1 MEFIDLENKDTETTA
16 NHTNMQ
22 EVSTQTQEPT
32 LQETINNQTCG
43 KPIKPQIEPIMTDRN
58 SIRAE
63 TLINLTAHFYKL
75 FKDKGVINRFEPFL
89 KDCKEQAMQRININE
104 MLVFK
109 DLEVPDSDFDS
120 GMGVI
125 PNEPPIIENDTSPE
139 TDSQDES
146 TNTEDSTTQEPD
158 TESEVLP
165 PDTEAETDKED
176 KGETQGSDVI
186 VGTETELK
194 PVWMDRKFLLPTCD
208 IDDSVFC
215 DEIDDVT
222 SYTQAEREE
231 FLQKLGIYAKDFFK
245 DE

>member
-1 MEFIDLENKDTETTA
+1 MEFIDLEN
-16 NHTNMQ
+16 TN
-22 EVSTQTQEPT
+22 TQENNT
-32 LQETINNQTCG
+32 MQETINNQTSG

-125 PNEPPIIENDTSPE
+125 PNEPPITENDTSSE

-146 TNTEDSTTQEPD
+146 TNTEDSTTQEPN
-158 TESEVLP
+158 
-165 PDTEAETDKED
+165 TEAELNKENIESGTTD
-176 KGETQGSDVI
+176 ETQGSDVI
-186 VGTETELK
+186 VDTETELK
-194 PVWMDRKFLLPTCD
+194 PV
-208 IDDSVFC
+208 
-215 DEIDDVT
+215 
-222 SYTQAEREE
+222 
-231 FLQKLGIYAKDFFK
+231 
-245 DE
+245 

>member
-1 MEFIDLENKDTETTA
+1 MEFIDLEN
-16 NHTNMQ
+16 TNTQENNTMQ
-22 EVSTQTQEPT
+22 KQEPT
-32 LQETINNQTCG
+32 LQETINNQTSG

-58 SIRAE
+58 SIRVE

-125 PNEPPIIENDTSPE
+125 PNEPPITENDTSSE

-146 TNTEDSTTQEPD
+146 TNTEDSTTQEPN
-158 TESEVLP
+158 
-165 PDTEAETDKED
+165 TEAELDKENTESGTTD
-176 KGETQGSDVI
+176 ETQGSDVI
-186 VGTETELK
+186 VDTETELK
-194 PVWMDRKFLLPTCD
+194 PV
-208 IDDSVFC
+208 
-215 DEIDDVT
+215 
-222 SYTQAEREE
+222 
-231 FLQKLGIYAKDFFK
+231 
-245 DE
+245 

>member
-1 MEFIDLENKDTETTA
+1 MEFIDLEN
-16 NHTNMQ
+16 TNTQ
-22 EVSTQTQEPT
+22 ENNTMQTQEPT

-125 PNEPPIIENDTSPE
+125 PNEPPITENENTDTE
-139 TDSQDES
+139 ADLDSQDES
-146 TNTEDSTTQEPD
+146 TNTENDTTQEPD
-158 TESEVLP
+158 TESETLP
-165 PDTEAETDKED
+165 PDTEAELDKENTES
-176 KGETQGSDVI
+176 ETTDEIQGSDVI
-186 VGTETELK
+186 VTTETELR
-194 PVWMDRKFLLPTCD
+194 PL
-208 IDDSVFC
+208 
-215 DEIDDVT
+215 
-222 SYTQAEREE
+222 
-231 FLQKLGIYAKDFFK
+231 
-245 DE
+245 

>member
-1 MEFIDLENKDTETTA
+1 MEFVDLEDT
-16 NHTNMQ
+16 
-22 EVSTQTQEPT
+22 STQDNITMQTQEPT

-75 FKDKGVINRFEPFL
+75 FKDKGVISRFEPFL

-109 DLEVPDSDFDS
+109 DLEVPGPDFDS

-125 PNEPPIIENDTSPE
+125 PNEPEPPITENENTSPE

-158 TESEVLP
+158 TESEASP
-165 PDTEAETDKED
+165 QDTEQTDKENTD
-176 KGETQGSDVI
+176 ETQGSDTI
-186 VGTETELK
+186 TDSETELK
-194 PVWMDRKFLLPTCD
+194 PV
-208 IDDSVFC
+208 
-215 DEIDDVT
+215 
-222 SYTQAEREE
+222 
-231 FLQKLGIYAKDFFK
+231 
-245 DE
+245 

>member
-1 MEFIDLENKDTETTA
+1 MEFIDLENTST
-16 NHTNMQ
+16 Q
-22 EVSTQTQEPT
+22 ENNTMQTQEPT

-125 PNEPPIIENDTSPE
+125 PNEPPITENNENTDTENDL
-139 TDSQDES
+139 DSQDES
-146 TNTEDSTTQEPD
+146 TNTENDLDSQDESTNTENDTTQEPD
-158 TESEVLP
+158 TESETLP
-165 PDTEAETDKED
+165 PDTEAEPDTENTESETTD
-176 KGETQGSDVI
+176 ETQGSDVI
-186 VGTETELK
+186 VTTETELR
-194 PVWMDRKFLLPTCD
+194 PL
-208 IDDSVFC
+208 
-215 DEIDDVT
+215 
-222 SYTQAEREE
+222 
-231 FLQKLGIYAKDFFK
+231 
-245 DE
+245 

>member
-1 MEFIDLENKDTETTA
+1 MEFIDLEN
-16 NHTNMQ
+16 TNTQ
-22 EVSTQTQEPT
+22 ENNTMQTQEPT

-89 KDCKEQAMQRININE
+89 KHCKEQAMQRININE

-109 DLEVPDSDFDS
+109 DLEVPESDFDS

-125 PNEPPIIENDTSPE
+125 PNEPPITENDTSSE

-146 TNTEDSTTQEPD
+146 TNTEDRTTQEPD
-158 TESEVLP
+158 TEAELNKEN
-165 PDTEAETDKED
+165 TESVTTD
-176 KGETQGSDVI
+176 ETQGSDVI
-186 VGTETELK
+186 VDTETELK
-194 PVWMDRKFLLPTCD
+194 LV
-208 IDDSVFC
+208 
-215 DEIDDVT
+215 
-222 SYTQAEREE
+222 
-231 FLQKLGIYAKDFFK
+231 
-245 DE
+245 

>member
-125 PNEPPIIENDTSPE
+125 PNEPPITENDTSPE

-165 PDTEAETDKED
+165 PDTEPELDKENTESGTTD
-176 KGETQGSDVI
+176 ETQGSDVI
-186 VGTETELK
+186 VDTETELK
-194 PVWMDRKFLLPTCD
+194 PV
-208 IDDSVFC
+208 
-215 DEIDDVT
+215 
-222 SYTQAEREE
+222 
-231 FLQKLGIYAKDFFK
+231 
-245 DE
+245 

>member
-231 FLQKLGIYAKDFFK
+231 FLQKLGICAKDFFK